1 VTGIFGAGL
10 NSGGIVK
17 NMAGHFYAVTG
28 GTVTQLLNHTN
39 TVVHMAEQKGWVD
52 YLASIDGASIPLI
65 MDEANVITGPA
76 NVSLESSLASAVWRT
91 DYFLYCASIGIKRV
105 QYESVF
111 TSLQSVWQPSDSYTS
126 PAQTRA
132 AFYAYPPMAE
142 FIGETNGTTKISQIP
157 VNGTIDGQHLIAYA
171 AYNGSVAA
179 RMALVNFNEW
189 SNMNSTARPSS
200 TFSLTGLG
208 CTHVTVKYLS
218 SDEGATGLADG
229 ITYGGSQWTAASSGK
244 EVYGVRN
251 DTVVLGVKNG
261 KVKVPVPYTSVA
273 MVFLQ

>member
-1 VTGIFGAGL
+1 
-10 NSGGIVK
+10 
-17 NMAGHFYAVTG
+17 MAGHFYAVTG

-132 AFYAYPPMAE
+132 AFYA
-142 FIGETNGTTKISQIP
+142 
-157 VNGTIDGQHLIAYA
+157 
-171 AYNGSVAA
+171 
-179 RMALVNFNEW
+179 
-189 SNMNSTARPSS
+189 
-200 TFSLTGLG
+200 
-208 CTHVTVKYLS
+208 
-218 SDEGATGLADG
+218 
-229 ITYGGSQWTAASSGK
+229 
-244 EVYGVRN
+244 
-251 DTVVLGVKNG
+251 
-261 KVKVPVPYTSVA
+261 
-273 MVFLQ
+273 

>member
-1 VTGIFGAGL
+1 
-10 NSGGIVK
+10 
-17 NMAGHFYAVTG
+17 
-28 GTVTQLLNHTN
+28 
-39 TVVHMAEQKGWVD
+39 
-52 YLASIDGASIPLI
+52 
-65 MDEANVITGPA
+65 
-76 NVSLESSLASAVWRT
+76 
-91 DYFLYCASIGIKRV
+91 
-105 QYESVF
+105 
-111 TSLQSVWQPSDSYTS
+111 
-126 PAQTRA
+126 
-132 AFYAYPPMAE
+132 MAE

-229 ITYGGSQWTAASSGK
+229 IHLRRQSMDRCELRQGSLRGEERYRRSGCQERKSQGAGPIHLGGD
-244 EVYGVRN
+244 GVLAIGPISFRRSEE
-251 DTVVLGVKNG
+251 DRGRGILV
-261 KVKVPVPYTSVA
+261 
-273 MVFLQ
+273 